1 MRKNI
6 KPVFLVVNI
15 LQSTYLL
22 QDYFSLYRY
31 LQENLPTAHTQW
43 KHSGPHHKCSNNCT
57 QAVSHVWVTVNI
69 QNKCLITKRQII
81 STEIRSTTD
90 NLSKLP
96 FWPIKRGY
104 VMSGWNTRD
113 HFFFQKILAN
123 WTEWPWELHGWQQQ
137 QWKVSW
143 MAGGLP
149 SVSVI
154 VANRIDPQ
162 K

>member
-43 KHSGPHHKCSNNCT
+43 KHGGPHHKCSNNCT

-81 STEIRSTTD
+81 STEICSTTD
-90 NLSKLP
+90 KLSKLP

-113 HFFFQKILAN
+113 HYFSENLSQLNRMTMRIA
-123 WTEWPWELHGWQQQ
+123 
-137 QWKVSW
+137 W
-143 MAGGLP
+143 MAATTVKRFLDGRWTAL
-149 SVSVI
+149 
-154 VANRIDPQ
+154 R
-162 K
+162 